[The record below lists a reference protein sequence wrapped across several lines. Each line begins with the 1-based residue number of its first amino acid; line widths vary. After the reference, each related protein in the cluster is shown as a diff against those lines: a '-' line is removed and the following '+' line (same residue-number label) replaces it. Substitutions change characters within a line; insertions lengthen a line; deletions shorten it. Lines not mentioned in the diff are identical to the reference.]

1 MQKCPQKHCTVTD
14 LQCTIV
20 LIWQLGA
27 EPYDRA
33 VPHGGVPRPRSI
45 RGGHTASQPV
55 LSCDQHTGQAGV
67 REALHALPLYALPL
81 TVIIS
86 DNDSHPDH
94 DPQRTHHPTRALSHS
109 IRALSGR
116 SLSRREQVGV
126 RVRIGRCTNR
136 ADAQEAPPCPFCQ
149 TPSALL
155 QTVLALESRLPK
167 NHVCDLAIT
176 ILATST
182 SQRQLLRS

>member
-1 MQKCPQKHCTVTD
+1 MLSPIPFPRSGTVR
-14 LQCTIV
+14 
-20 LIWQLGA
+20 
-27 EPYDRA
+27 RA
-33 VPHGGVPRPRSI
+33 VSHGGVPGPRSV

-55 LSCDQHTGQAGV
+55 LSCDQHTGQAVSG
-67 REALHALPLYALPL
+67 RRCMLCLCYALPL

-94 DPQRTHHPTRALSHS
+94 DPQRTHHPTRAPSHS

-155 QTVLALESRLPK
+155 QTVLPFRTRITTPKESRM
-167 NHVCDLAIT
+167 
-176 ILATST
+176 
-182 SQRQLLRS
+182 